1 MASSGYFG
9 KPARTARQVMKS
21 LVLRGSLLWRLILI
35 LAGSLL
41 IMVYDKYQGCD
52 KDCSFDVLN
61 SKHYDNAL
69 VMFELRF

>member
-1 MASSGYFG
+1 
-9 KPARTARQVMKS
+9 MKS

-35 LAGSLL
+35 LAGLLL

-52 KDCSFDVLN
+52 KDCNFDVLN